1 MPIIHSNLLNS
12 DLNWSEQELSIGKKY
27 LKWEEINLTWDN
39 LHMTWDEI
47 FILIDVVN
55 RFKGGGGGYSY
66 KEYVDGN
73 PWKQVRENFSEE
85 DTNKVIKIYCR
96 VNGIDYEQVKEPIN
110 EIKVSVNEFERFI
123 NEAIDIKVKL

>member
-12 DLNWSEQELSIGKKY
+12 DLNWTTQEVDTGKKY

-47 FILIDVVN
+47 FILIEVVKK
-55 RFKGGGGGYSY
+55 FGGSGGYSY

-73 PWKQVRENFSEE
+73 PWKQVRESFTEE

-96 VNGIDYEQVKEPIN
+96 INGIDYEQVKEPIN
-110 EIKVSVNEFERFI
+110 EIKISVNEFKRFI
-123 NEAIDIKVKL
+123 NDVIDVKVKF